1 LDKSLT
7 QRRQDA
13 KAFWRRIR
21 TTLIPPL
28 GRIQKLSSRG
38 ALQIILCVLPS
49 LREVVFTCLVQ
60 NKQKMYRNPCLAFI
74 LAAMALSCEG
84 QPKVQPALQT
94 GSQQLHTYL
103 PVLEGKRVGLFINH
117 TAVIGHASLVDLL
130 VSLKVNVTTIYSPEH
145 GFRGKVPDGAKIND
159 EVDPKTGI
167 PVISLYGKSYK
178 ATPEQL
184 KNVDVIVFE
193 IQDVGTRFFTYIS
206 SMHYMMEAC
215 AENKKLMLV
224 LDRPNP
230 NAFVDG
236 PVLKTELSSFIGM
249 HPIPIAHGLTIGEL
263 ANMINGEGW
272 LKDKKKC
279 DLVVIPMV
287 NYTHGDSVNLPVSP
301 SPNLP
306 NNHAIRLYPYMCLF
320 EGTALSIGRGTD
332 NPFEFVGH
340 PDLKNQPFTFT
351 PVDKPEMSM
360 DPKLEGQKCNG
371 LDLRKEKPERKIALK
386 HLIDM
391 YNQFPDKTKFFIP
404 YFDKLAGTLE
414 LKEQIAK
421 GLTEEEIRAT
431 WQKDLEEYKKMREK
445 YLLYP

>member
-1 LDKSLT
+1 
-7 QRRQDA
+7 
-13 KAFWRRIR
+13 
-21 TTLIPPL
+21 
-28 GRIQKLSSRG
+28 
-38 ALQIILCVLPS
+38 
-49 LREVVFTCLVQ
+49 
-60 NKQKMYRNPCLAFI
+60 M
-74 LAAMALSCEG
+74 
-84 QPKVQPALQT
+84 QT

-184 KNVDVIVFE
+184 KNVDVVVFE

-215 AENKKLMLV
+215 AENKKIMIV

-236 PVLKTELSSFIGM
+236 PILKPELSSFIGM

-404 YFDKLAGTLE
+404 YFDKLAGTPE

-421 GLTEEEIRAT
+421 GMTEEEIRAT
-431 WQKDLEEYKKMREK
+431 WQKDLEAYKKMREK